1 VLRRGPELRYH
12 LNAVSTFKV
21 GRLWILLVSVLA
33 PVVLGYMLISRIWT
47 LTVEGYAELPG
58 WYLVSI
64 GWGAILAI
72 ILGAALLTALRWRSD
87 PDRFDVWPPYPP
99 PTVSAGSVPTPA
111 PAPANPD
118 RPNTDGGVS

>member
-1 VLRRGPELRYH
+1 LRYH

-21 GRLWILLVSVLA
+21 GRLWILLVSVLV

-47 LTVEGYAELPG
+47 LTVEGYADLPG

-64 GWGAILAI
+64 GWGAIFAI
-72 ILGAALLTALRWRSD
+72 IAGAALLTALRWRFD

-99 PTVSAGSVPTPA
+99 PAASAGSAPTSA
-111 PAPANPD
+111 TAPANPHG
-118 RPNTDGGVS
+118 PSTDGGAS